1 MNPSEL
7 GRRIKEARLAKKLTQ
22 SDVAGTFI
30 TRNMLSQIESGAANP
45 SLKTLEYLTS
55 VLDIPIQALLP
66 DGKGEENCANCDN
79 PLLQKLIQCKR
90 LYSGGEYSKAVK
102 AAEELM
108 DSELGDEAFAVTARS
123 YITMAERAEKEGD
136 FSAAADYANKA
147 YELADKGIYSSRDI
161 RTVSALL
168 MNRIAEN
175 LGK

>member
-66 DGKGEENCANCDN
+66 DGKGEENCDN
-79 PLLQKLIQCKR
+79 PLLQRLFECKR
-90 LYSGGEYSKAVK
+90 LYSDGEYSKAVK
-102 AAEELM
+102 AAEELT
-108 DSELGDEAFAVTARS
+108 DTELSDEAFAVTARS
-123 YITMAERAEKEGD
+123 YITMAEKAEKEGD

-147 YELADKGIYSSRDI
+147 YEMADKGIYASRDI
-161 RTVSALL
+161 KTVSALL